1 MNTDKNDLGIKPH
14 ESGKT
19 TSHDLSIEQ
28 MREIVEGA
36 PSNIASHFCA
46 GEYFERWSKYDWCR
60 YVGDELVSCERPID
74 AINLADLRAAI
85 ASHDASITPQ
95 DAAAPTVAEVPSQV
109 IADTDQL
116 QAFLNEC
123 RWMVIDATRNEK
135 GWFADPRTQM
145 CWHFWTKA
153 LKLKEHGHD

>member
-1 MNTDKNDLGIKPH
+1 MN
-14 ESGKT
+14 
-19 TSHDLSIEQ
+19 LSIEQ

-85 ASHDASITPQ
+85 ASHDASIIPQ
-95 DAAAPTVAEVPSQV
+95 DAAAPTVVEVPFFVWQKVGSSKPV
-109 IADTDQL
+109 NREELYLVARDGWHISAVWLDEFYSEG
-116 QAFLNEC
+116 A
-123 RWMVIDATRNEK
+123 EK
-135 GWFADPRTQM
+135 TYPSGFYEPNGVHPLDKVT
-145 CWHFWTKA
+145 HFMRIEMP
-153 LKLKEHGHD
+153 KEHGHD